1 MRSVR
6 CDACGTKALMAA
18 SKCPKCGHGFEVR
31 DGFGE
36 MLPLSHCATCDSYY
50 PAKIGSCK
58 WCGTQPER
66 ASIGPYVWKGLGV
79 ATFVAMAW
87 GAWLVHDDPPADV
100 SAARMKAMLKPDTAA
115 RADSLTT
122 SAGTLA
128 STSGVADSAV
138 ALDTTGVVAPLP
150 IDSSM
155 LLVAAVDTAVDTA
168 SVPLAS
174 PPPAD
179 PITSPAPTPAPT
191 PTRVV
196 VADPVP
202 SQPEPPPPPASEP
215 VRTRAPERAP
225 EPVRAR
231 KPARA
236 STRTLARTT
245 PPARVRTPA
254 KASPKV
260 AVAKPPAKPP
270 PKTSAKS
277 KSRIVWVNTVARNW
291 VVVRSGA
298 SRSARVIASIGP
310 NTRVQLGES
319 KGGWRRIRAKGLAG
333 WVEHRSFFATAGTP
347 RSGGRLAAR

>member
-100 SAARMKAMLKPDTAA
+100 SAARMKAMLKPDSAA
-115 RADSLTT
+115 HTDSLTT

-128 STSGVADSAV
+128 STSDVADSSAV
-138 ALDTTGVVAPLP
+138 VDTTGVVAPLP
-150 IDSSM
+150 IDSTM
-155 LLVAAVDTAVDTA
+155 LLVASVDSTAVLPA
-168 SVPLAS
+168 QPES
-174 PPPAD
+174 PPPRA
-179 PITSPAPTPAPT
+179 A
-191 PTRVV
+191 
-196 VADPVP
+196 
-202 SQPEPPPPPASEP
+202 EPL
-215 VRTRAPERAP
+215 RTRAPEPAA
-225 EPVRAR
+225 E
-231 KPARA
+231 PARVRVRTPA
-236 STRTLARTT
+236 RTSTRTLARTT

-260 AVAKPPAKPP
+260 AAAKPSAKTP
-270 PKTSAKS
+270 AKS
-277 KSRIVWVNTVARNW
+277 KSRVVWVSTVARNW

-319 KGGWRRIRAKGLAG
+319 KGAWRRIRAKGLAG
-333 WVEHRSFFATAGTP
+333 WVEHRSFSATAGTP
-347 RSGGRLAAR
+347 RSTGRFAAR